1 MFQENK
7 NYWKRAPKTTDLDIL
22 MKTKQDLRQKL
33 AEMSGPSHVSEQ
45 IKENISIIE
54 NEISVLCAEKKSNI
68 VKEHIGQLSGEGD
81 RICRINMWRLKQKLC
96 PRNNDPPMAK
106 RSAGG
111 DLISNPV
118 TLKQLYVDTYKD
130 RLRHR
135 VIRPGYEELESV
147 KKFLFNLRLSLSKTR
162 KSEPWSKAQLLKVLG
177 SLKSGKSCDA
187 LGYSN
192 ELFKP
197 GVIGNDLIDSL
208 LHIVNRAKYETSIPR
223 QFRLTKITSI
233 YKNKG
238 EKCDLSND
246 RGVHS
251 VTKFRAIIDKLLYN
265 DKYPEIDENMSEC
278 NVGGRKNRSIRDN
291 LFVLYAVINDA
302 LGYQKVE

>member
-1 MFQENK
+1 
-7 NYWKRAPKTTDLDIL
+7 
-22 MKTKQDLRQKL
+22 
-33 AEMSGPSHVSEQ
+33 
-45 IKENISIIE
+45 
-54 NEISVLCAEKKSNI
+54 
-68 VKEHIGQLSGEGD
+68 
-81 RICRINMWRLKQKLC
+81 MWRLKQKLC

-118 TLKQLYVDTYKD
+118 TLKQLYADTYKD

-135 VIRPGYEELESV
+135 VIRPGYEELESL

-265 DKYPEIDENMSEC
+265 DKYPEIDGNMSEC

-302 LGYQKVE
+302 LGYQKVEIDIQFYDLRQAFDSMWFEKTMNDKWESMDVKDEKSALISEMNQLVDLFVKTPVGDSEIFTLEIV

>member
-1 MFQENK
+1 
-7 NYWKRAPKTTDLDIL
+7 
-22 MKTKQDLRQKL
+22 
-33 AEMSGPSHVSEQ
+33 
-45 IKENISIIE
+45 
-54 NEISVLCAEKKSNI
+54 
-68 VKEHIGQLSGEGD
+68 
-81 RICRINMWRLKQKLC
+81 
-96 PRNNDPPMAK
+96 MAK

-118 TLKQLYVDTYKD
+118 TLKQLYADTYKD

-135 VIRPGYEELESV
+135 VIRPGYEELESL

-208 LHIVNRAKYETSIPR
+208 LHIVNRAKYERSIPR
-223 QFRLTKITSI
+223 QF
-233 YKNKG
+233 KNNKH
-238 EKCDLSND
+238 L
-246 RGVHS
+246 
-251 VTKFRAIIDKLLYN
+251 
-265 DKYPEIDENMSEC
+265 
-278 NVGGRKNRSIRDN
+278 
-291 LFVLYAVINDA
+291 
-302 LGYQKVE
+302 